1 MKVVATLLVV
11 FLAIAVAEEAAPQYG
26 ISTGNAAA
34 FTAPDELVE
43 STADVEG
50 GKSCFVVYPCLGGDI
65 TVTRSA
71 LVAGIGSM
79 SLVQEVEDVHMGNDS
94 DEDDEGPG
102 GIDDAPDW

>member
-71 LVAGIGSM
+71 CCWDRFH
-79 SLVQEVEDVHMGNDS
+79 EPC
-94 DEDDEGPG
+94 PG
-102 GIDDAPDW
+102 GGGRAHGKRQR